1 MTVAT
6 KRYTVYR
13 LYGAERNPL
22 YVGCTKDLEVRLATH
37 AQQRQWWPDVA
48 GVETEVFESWE
59 DARVAELATIRK
71 LVPRHNSTKPS
82 PYTGERTTTHRRIDG
97 RKVQQLRLSRRLTQ
111 KQLGMEAD
119 VSNETVNKIE
129 RAREPKS
136 VNLLTAYKIAG
147 ALGVDARE
155 LLED

>member
-1 MTVAT
+1 METMAT
-6 KRYTVYR
+6 
-13 LYGAERNPL
+13 G
-22 YVGCTKDLEVRLATH
+22 
-37 AQQRQWWPDVA
+37 
-48 GVETEVFESWE
+48 
-59 DARVAELATIRK
+59 
-71 LVPRHNSTKPS
+71 
-82 PYTGERTTTHRRIDG
+82 RIDG

-111 KQLGMEAD
+111 KQLGTEAD